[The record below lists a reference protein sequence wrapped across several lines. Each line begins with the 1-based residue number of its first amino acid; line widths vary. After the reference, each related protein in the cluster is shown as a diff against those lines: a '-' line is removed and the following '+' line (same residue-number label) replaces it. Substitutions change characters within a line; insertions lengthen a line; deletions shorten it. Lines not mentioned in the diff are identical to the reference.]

1 MYAEA
6 FLEKMQELHTWRE
19 LFVFEGSAS
28 RGMVSGV
35 LQIQPHTTFRDLRRM
50 LAADLQIGTVDPQ
63 GAAAEADL
71 NLFRAVLDDDNPT
84 ADASAGAAAE
94 LSPLLPTQNH
104 KLVYPFF
111 PLPAHVLVVR
121 RPRKPPKDALLLKA
135 LARRAQSNERLLSVD
150 NSRGHERLAIP
161 VFNGVDAENDHNTF
175 TYVPHCVV
183 NEGLRL
189 LMGGPL
195 REPAPCPFIAH
206 GDAPGRPEGLP
217 YDEHRRFVH
226 PPHTVESVYECSL
239 TSGCSMEC
247 ENRLVQRGPTFRL
260 EVFRCGGGVQKYVKG
275 WGVRSPDFIPRGSFV
290 CECDA
295 PSPPSSRP
303 PPNPPPRRPAAPT
316 ADPAATSLA
325 GTLAS
330 TSPTTRRR
338 AAGSGTT
345 TR

>member
-1 MYAEA
+1 
-6 FLEKMQELHTWRE
+6 MQVRAK
-19 LFVFEGSAS
+19 V
-28 RGMVSGV
+28 
-35 LQIQPHTTFRDLRRM
+35 RRLLDHA
-50 LAADLQIGTVDPQ
+50 LAA
-63 GAAAEADL
+63 E
-71 NLFRAVLDDDNPT
+71 
-84 ADASAGAAAE
+84 
-94 LSPLLPTQNH
+94 
-104 KLVYPFF
+104 
-111 PLPAHVLVVR
+111 VR
-121 RPRKPPKDALLLKA
+121 PA

-260 EVFRCGGGVQKYVKG
+260 EVFRCGGGVQMTEGRAPATHVSNKG
-275 WGVRSPDFIPRGSFV
+275 DVGGSSQFRAQGPYLLGQRAQIEGKLRV
-290 CECDA
+290 GRHHQYA
-295 PSPPSSRP
+295 GRP
-303 PPNPPPRRPAAPT
+303 AFANPRRAKRIVH
-316 ADPAATSLA
+316 
-325 GTLAS
+325 G
-330 TSPTTRRR
+330 
-338 AAGSGTT
+338 
-345 TR
+345 